1 MSEVLVL
8 NPKPHDYEVGFPESP
23 PPMNP
28 TDGELL
34 FPPGMTLADY
44 VLQQFKTKTSTEIF
58 MEKGSKLKLTGEMKK
73 DAKNTF
79 KLFLEH
85 TGSPHVFAQEIDH
98 LYSRL
103 EEVTDR
109 ETQLA
114 LRRYINAL
122 NFRLAHYN
130 RQQERVIEGLGESS
144 TGLPVE
150 LLAEA
155 PVSFNEFFGIEPGD
169 DSPVDILAVGQEVA
183 IPDEETAVEVTAEP
197 ERMQEPE
204 ALPEALPE
212 TEAGAPAVEA
222 AIVESPDTEQDPY
235 MSAVQLKL
243 AEIKEIAA
251 YEDRPWYKKN
261 LLRRSTPQLQR
272 VTSVLNKLYPHAP
285 EKLLNRYA
293 RQLAVLM
300 PEQGALPIASIPELI
315 NAIGI
320 ATEQPMLQPRS
331 TAARRLR
338 NADGT
343 FTRRAF
349 LGLAV
354 TEVGAELLGVGPIS
368 QAVKEGKKLLA
379 ATPASPV
386 GTSPTAAAPT
396 AQPAATVVPAN
407 AGSGEVAVGGEA
419 APGTDPATEPEP
431 QGPSAEELLEQQR
444 KAQIEERERL
454 LAEEAKQK
462 AEALAAEQA
471 KREGRAKE
479 LAEDLAALPRIE
491 ALGANTLVLD
501 GEKGNFAGEYSVQA
515 DTGPM
520 NEEMKQLLG
529 NLREAIERKKD
540 ETGGHFAIRLTEG
553 KYNFRY
559 TNKNGLFKGDPIE
572 VDINPQNN
580 IHSMSEEQKAG
591 LTAERKASFLSTDS
605 VDLETSGWIFD
616 KERNVVLI
624 RMQSSYV
631 GDGHQGSPRHAGGDR
646 KQGGAV
652 YIEVPPEQ
660 ALAMAQEGVKG
671 TSTIGCFDA
680 YDNNKL
686 TNLWVG
692 LYHIGRQ
699 GKDMKQKFSYEKY
712 VRENGETVKR
722 QMTYDVSGTELLGI
736 TTKDILKQQYVDW
749 FARVGTRNVKARA
762 SGICGLTSMLMYT
775 LRKNI
780 AANGLQEQA
789 RISTQNHSTPDIW
802 YGPTGSDPMIFEND
816 GKGFPVNVDTTVYT
830 EDNNLPGRIDATLNI
845 EGDHAITVNT
855 GVLSYDPKHTRML
868 MFMNSSIS

>member
-1 MSEVLVL
+1 MPEVLVDL
-8 NPKPHDYEVGFPESP
+8 GNKTDYAIGFPDGP
-23 PPMNP
+23 PPMGPNDLELVFP
-28 TDGELL
+28 TE
-34 FPPGMTLADY
+34 MSLADY
-44 VLQQFKTKTSTEIF
+44 VLQQFKTKMSAEIF
-58 MEKGSKLKLTGEMKK
+58 IEKGSKLKLTKEMKK

-79 KLFLEH
+79 ELFLKQ
-85 TGSPHVFAQEIDH
+85 TGSPQVFAEEIDH

-103 EEVTDR
+103 EEITDK
-109 ETQLA
+109 ESQLA

-155 PVSFNEFFGIEPGD
+155 PVSFNEFFEIEPGD
-169 DSPVDILAVGQEVA
+169 DRPVDILGVGQEVA
-183 IPDEETAVEVTAEP
+183 IPDEEQIVEPAGESENVLEP
-197 ERMQEPE
+197 GIMQEPE
-204 ALPEALPE
+204 ASIEPPVIDTPTGSSVE
-212 TEAGAPAVEA
+212 T
-222 AIVESPDTEQDPY
+222 THEQDPY
-235 MSAVQLKL
+235 MSAVQMKL
-243 AEIKEIAA
+243 GEIKEIAA

-261 LLRRSTPQLQR
+261 MLRRSSPQLQR
-272 VTSVLNKLYPHAP
+272 VSSVLNRLYPHAP
-285 EKLLNRYA
+285 EKLLDRYA
-293 RQLAVLM
+293 RQLVVLM
-300 PEQGALPIASIPELI
+300 PAEGALPIASIPNLI

-320 ATEQPMLQPRS
+320 ATEQPMLQPR
-331 TAARRLR
+331 TAAPRRLR

-343 FTRRAF
+343 ISRRAF
-349 LGLAV
+349 LGLAA
-354 TEVGAELLGVGPIS
+354 TEVAAEALGVGPIS
-368 QAVKEGKKLLA
+368 QAIKEGKKLFA

-386 GTSPTAAAPT
+386 GTAPTAPAAT
-396 AQPAATVVPAN
+396 AQPAATMVPA
-407 AGSGEVAVGGEA
+407 SGGETAPA
-419 APGTDPATEPEP
+419 ADPTPEPEP
-431 QGPSAEELLEQQR
+431 PGPSPEDLLEQQR
-444 KAQIEERERL
+444 KAQLEEQERL
-454 LAEEAKQK
+454 LAEAAKRK
-462 AEALAAEQA
+462 EEEIAAEKA
-471 KREGRAKE
+471 RIESRAKE
-479 LAEDLAALPRIE
+479 LAGEIANLPRIE
-491 ALGANTLVLD
+491 ALGANTVVLD

-515 DTGPM
+515 DTGPL

-529 NLREAIERKKD
+529 NLREAIERKKT
-540 ETGGHFAIRLTEG
+540 ETGGHFAIKLTEG

-572 VDINPQNN
+572 VDINPQKN
-580 IHSMSEEQKAG
+580 IHTMSEEQKAG
-591 LTAERKASFLSTDS
+591 LTTERAASFLSTDS

-631 GDGHQGSPRHAGGDR
+631 GDGHQGSPKYAGGER
-646 KQGGAV
+646 RQGGAV

-660 ALAMAQEGVKG
+660 ALKMAQEGVKG
-671 TSTIGCFDA
+671 TSTVGCFDA

-686 TNLWVG
+686 KNLWVG

-712 VRENGETVKR
+712 IKENGETVKR
-722 QMTYDVSGTELLGI
+722 MMTYDVSGTELLAI
-736 TTKDILKQQYVDW
+736 TDNDILMNQYVEW

-762 SGICGLTSMLMYT
+762 SGICALTSMLMYT

-780 AANGLQEQA
+780 AADGLQEKA
-789 RISTQNHSTPDIW
+789 TIRTQNHSTPDIW

-816 GKGFPVNVDTTVYT
+816 AKGFPVNVDTTVYT